1 MAGPLFV
8 CRHPRRVLEMISRKS
23 SILLLI
29 AISFA
34 LSGCDSMLGV
44 KPPVVSTTP
53 NQEQVDYCRKV
64 MYINPEIEI
73 EPIGY
78 YYEYGFQDDLICFK
92 FDALTDDYAKI
103 FQADVLPVEKLV
115 TQERSRHLDRDIGQK
130 WWDPPKSKFI
140 GGDFSVPDPRT
151 KGDRGF
157 SVAVVAN
164 GEGRFTVYVY
174 WFEV

>member
-64 MYINPEIEI
+64 MYINPEIAI
-73 EPIGY
+73 SSCHRSGPHA
-78 YYEYGFQDDLICFK
+78 CK
-92 FDALTDDYAKI
+92 K
-103 FQADVLPVEKLV
+103 
-115 TQERSRHLDRDIGQK
+115 ERSFLA
-130 WWDPPKSKFI
+130 S
-140 GGDFSVPDPRT
+140 S
-151 KGDRGF
+151 
-157 SVAVVAN
+157 
-164 GEGRFTVYVY
+164 E
-174 WFEV
+174 